1 MANIHLLKK
10 HRVNYKMTINKG
22 DQYDVILDAREDRCP
37 MPLLKT
43 KMALSKMAVG
53 ECLCVTTCDAG
64 SLKDIPQYVA
74 LVGLSLLLK
83 REDGDVYTFVIQKS

>member
-1 MANIHLLKK
+1 
-10 HRVNYKMTINKG
+10 MTINKG